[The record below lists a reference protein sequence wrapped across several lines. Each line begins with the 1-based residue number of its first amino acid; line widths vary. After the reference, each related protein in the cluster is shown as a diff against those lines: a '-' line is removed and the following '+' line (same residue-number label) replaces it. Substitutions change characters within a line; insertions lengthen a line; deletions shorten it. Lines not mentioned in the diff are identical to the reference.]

1 MAELDE
7 SAIYLEDGTELLGAR
22 HRLKTRRQRIIE
34 QISFETDSHNIYD
47 PYFTS
52 EEEHSISQSPLK
64 LQEVGEV
71 SRVPALTSRRK
82 L

>member
-1 MAELDE
+1 MAELDD

-47 PYFTS
+47 PHFTS
-52 EEEHSISQSPLK
+52 EEEGS
-64 LQEVGEV
+64 
-71 SRVPALTSRRK
+71 
-82 L
+82 

>member
-1 MAELDE
+1 MAELDD
-7 SAIYLEDGTELLGAR
+7 SAIYLEDGTELLGTR

-52 EEEHSISQSPLK
+52 EEEGS
-64 LQEVGEV
+64 
-71 SRVPALTSRRK
+71 
-82 L
+82 